1 MAGKSRSRWL
11 LLGVVA
17 MLAGGLPFLGLG
29 CGGGD
34 HVWSEQPG
42 PKVVVSFAP
51 LYCFA
56 ANVVGDNAQVKS
68 LMTTSGPH
76 DFNPTD
82 TEARLL
88 RKADLLFING
98 LNLDDGLA
106 ETLRKGS
113 SNRKLNVVALGKRIP
128 DDKLLE
134 GSEDHDHHAHGH
146 DHHHEHGPDPH
157 VWLSPDLAALM
168 TEGIR
173 DELKKADPGNAAGY
187 DQRAAEY
194 VAKLRTL
201 KADGRDMLKGKTDR
215 KLVTFHESLAY
226 FARDFDL
233 MIAGVVEKKPGVE
246 PNIDEVNALVKLCV
260 EKKVRLIA
268 VEPQYGSNTS
278 AKTVLDQLR
287 KKGVPDA
294 ELVEIDPLETVIP
307 AALTPGWYEERMRA
321 NLAALRDK
329 MK

>member
-1 MAGKSRSRWL
+1 MAGKPRSRWVL
-11 LLGVVA
+11 VGVIAV
-17 MLAGGLPFLGLG
+17 LAGALPFLGVG
-29 CGGGD
+29 CGGGEE
-34 HVWSEQPG
+34 VWKEQPG

-56 ANVVGDNAQVKS
+56 ANVAGDNAQVKS

-98 LNLDDGLA
+98 LGLDDGLA

-128 DDKLLE
+128 EDQLRE

-146 DHHHEHGPDPH
+146 HHEHEGGHDPH

-194 VAKLRTL
+194 VAKLRKL
-201 KADGRDMLKGKTDR
+201 KADGQDMLKGKADR

-233 MIAGVVEKKPGVE
+233 TIAGVVEKKPGVE
-246 PNIDEVNALVKLCV
+246 PTSDELTALIKKCQ
-260 EKKVRLIA
+260 ENKVRLIA
-268 VEPQYGSNTS
+268 VEPQYGANTS
-278 AKTVLDQLR
+278 AKTLLDEVR
-287 KKGVPDA
+287 RRGVPDA

-307 AALTPGWYEERMRA
+307 AALTPGWYEEKMRA